1 MMRLGFLVL
10 LSATLLSP
18 AGSWAQTRA
27 QEVEAIEAGDI
38 VPITEQEALE
48 LPTDPDD
55 ADDIRDDNDPDDVG
69 QEALGEEGDESL

>member
-10 LSATLLSP
+10 LAATLLSP
-18 AGSWAQTRA
+18 AGALAQTRA

-48 LPTDPDD
+48 MPTDPDD

-69 QEALGEEGDESL
+69 QEALGEEG

>member
-10 LSATLLSP
+10 LAAILLLP
-18 AGSWAQTRA
+18 AGALAQTRA

-48 LPTDPDD
+48 MPTDPDD

-69 QEALGEEGDESL
+69 QEALGEEG